1 MVQIKKFVEKIKT
14 KSNNIFYSYENR
26 SNLSCLMI
34 SCKKTVG
41 ICLSVLVTTKLF
53 RISDTL
59 IQNAS
64 AAEVPV
70 SGMSDKLLPD
80 NTTQLISTDEL
91 TPFDYRRSVTS
102 VTSVTSVDSPFH
114 FHVFSSKYDFEEVQ
128 MVTSEMF
135 QRVFKLNF
143 LEENK
148 VMKAFQQWFFSFLGI
163 ALGGGVILGICSVY
177 NRFYVGKVTKP
188 K

>member
-14 KSNNIFYSYENR
+14 KSNNIFYSYGNR
-26 SNLSCLMI
+26 NNLSCLMI
-34 SCKKTVG
+34 SCKKTVS
-41 ICLSVLVTTKLF
+41 ICLSVLFTTKLF

-70 SGMSDKLLPD
+70 GGLSDKLLPA

-91 TPFDYRRSVTS
+91 TPFDLRRLITS
-102 VTSVTSVDSPFH
+102 LDSPYH

-148 VMKAFQQWFFSFLGI
+148 VIKASQQWFFSFLGI
-163 ALGGGVILGICSVY
+163 ALGGGVILGICSIY
-177 NRFYVGKVTKP
+177 NRFYVSKVTKP